1 MQLLDTDVLVEIQ
14 RAQPLA
20 AEWLRSLKGEIAIPS
35 VVAWEMLF
43 GSRDK
48 AELERSQRFLAT
60 FAVTHLTPKDSELA
74 GRLIADYTLS
84 TGLGLPDFLVA
95 AQTLNRQAT
104 LFTFNLK
111 HFAAITGLKAKAPYK
126 R

>member
-20 AEWLRSLKGEIAIPS
+20 SEWLRSLKGEIAIPS

-48 AELERSQRFLAT
+48 AELDRSQRFLDG
-60 FAVTHLTPKDSELA
+60 FAVTHLTPKDSKLA
-74 GRLIADYTLS
+74 GRLIATYTLS
-84 TGLGLPDFLVA
+84 TGLGLPDILVA
-95 AQTLNRQAT
+95 AQTLNRRTT

-111 HFAAITGLKAKAPYK
+111 HFAAITSLDAKAPYN